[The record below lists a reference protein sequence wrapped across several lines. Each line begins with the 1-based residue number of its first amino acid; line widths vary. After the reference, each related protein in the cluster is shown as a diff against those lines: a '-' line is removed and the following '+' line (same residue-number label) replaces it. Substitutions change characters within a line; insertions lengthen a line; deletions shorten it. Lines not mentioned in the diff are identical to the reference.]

1 MKYSRFC
8 TEAVGCW
15 TSSKPEVVK
24 STGLALRAVISETM
38 DNVNKGYN
46 KKNKIKKTT
55 HVVQSKYKRLKEFR
69 YYFFLDTNIL
79 IFFLVSHLTK
89 LL

>member
-38 DNVNKGYN
+38 DNVNKGYD
-46 KKNKIKKTT
+46 KNKQKKQKDN
-55 HVVQSKYKRLKEFR
+55 VVANK
-69 YYFFLDTNIL
+69 N
-79 IFFLVSHLTK
+79 
-89 LL
+89 